1 MSAPARPID
10 VAVDVAVLGVGVMGE
25 AVLGSVVGAVGADR
39 VVVSD
44 GRPDH
49 ARAVA
54 QRHGVRCTEGN
65 ADAVAGADVVV
76 VAVKPKDVAGLCEEI
91 APALGARTL
100 LVSVAA
106 GITTA
111 FLADRLPAGTRV
123 VRVMPNTPA
132 VIGRGIAALSAG
144 AGARPDDL
152 DLVAGLL
159 AGTGT
164 TVRVPEDQQDAVT
177 AISGSGPAYA
187 FYLLEAMRDAG
198 VAGGLEPDL
207 ALTLARHTV
216 AGAAELALS
225 QADVDPAELRRRVT
239 SPGGTTQAAVAE
251 LDARDVHDAVVAA
264 ARAAWERAAE
274 LGAG

>member
-1 MSAPARPID
+1 VTGRQPR
-10 VAVDVAVLGVGVMGE
+10 VAVLGVGVMGE
-25 AVLGSVVGAVGADR
+25 AVLGSVVDAVGADR

-54 QRHGVRCTEGN
+54 GRHGVGCADGN
-65 ADAVAGADVVV
+65 ADAVTNADVVV
-76 VAVKPKDVAGLCEEI
+76 VAVKPKDVDGLCAQV
-91 APALGARTL
+91 APALADAAL

-106 GITTA
+106 GVTTA
-111 FLADRLPAGTRV
+111 FYADRLPAGTRV

-132 VIGRGIAALSAG
+132 LIGRGIAALSAG
-144 AGARPDDL
+144 AGAGDDDL
-152 DLVAGLL
+152 DLVARLL

-164 TVRVPEDQQDAVT
+164 TVRVPENQQDAVT

-187 FYLLEAMRDAG
+187 FYFMEAMRDAG
-198 VAGGLEPDL
+198 VEGGLDPAL

-216 AGAAELALS
+216 AGAAALALS
-225 QADVDPAELRRRVT
+225 DDVDPAELRRRVT

-251 LDARDVHDAVVAA
+251 LDARAVHDAVVAA
-264 ARAAWERAAE
+264 ARRAWERAAE